1 MLKQL
6 LILSATSLLF
16 ACNNSD
22 TSNTVMTGD
31 SGHITGGSDSTNTT
45 HTNDASNGTE
55 SLSTNAR
62 SKWHSYGRDSMG
74 SAWKT
79 DDSTIHLDASVK
91 NDWQTKNGGDIVS
104 NEEYENF
111 DLSLDWKIAKGG
123 NSGIIFYV
131 QDDTSKYK
139 NTWETGMEMQVVDNE
154 RHPDGKI
161 HKHQAGDLYDLIP
174 ISKKAFHPAGEWNHV
189 EIISNNG
196 NLVFNVNGEQVL
208 QTTLWDDNWKKLIA
222 GSKFKDM
229 KDFGTFKKGRIALQD
244 HGADVWYK
252 NIQIKRL

>member
-6 LILSATSLLF
+6 IFISTASLLF

-22 TSNTVMTGD
+22 SGNTVMTGD
-31 SGHITGGSDSTNTT
+31 SGHITAGTDSTSTNN
-45 HTNDASNGTE
+45 TNDAWE

-62 SKWHSYGRDSMG
+62 SKWHTYGHDSMG

-91 NDWQTKNGGDIVS
+91 NDWQTKNGGDIIT
-104 NEEYENF
+104 NEEYGNF
-111 DLSLDWKIAKGG
+111 ELSLDWKIAKGG
-123 NSGIIFYV
+123 NSGIIIYA
-131 QDDTSKYK
+131 QEDTSKYK
-139 NTWETGMEMQVVDNE
+139 YPWETGMEMQVVDNE

-161 HKHQAGDLYDLIP
+161 HKHQAGELYDLIP
-174 ISKKAFHPAGEWNHV
+174 ITKKPFHPAGEWNHV
-189 EIISNNG
+189 QITSNNG
-196 NLVFNVNGEQVL
+196 NLVFNVNGEEVL

-229 KDFGTFKKGRIALQD
+229 KDFGTFKKGKISLQD

-252 NIQIKRL
+252 NIQIRRL